1 MAEIAKPEFK
11 ARMAV
16 KLAVAGAFHTDFMK
30 PAVPAL
36 EAVLKEVR
44 PTVGRTVGRTAIGAY
59 ACVYAPSSSRR

>member
-1 MAEIAKPEFK
+1 MPSSAAL
-11 ARMAV
+11 AV

-44 PTVGRTVGRTAIGAY
+44 YMGDAGEM
-59 ACVYAPSSSRR
+59 

>member
-1 MAEIAKPEFK
+1 
-11 ARMAV
+11 MAV

-44 PTVGRTVGRTAIGAY
+44 RPVRSQCGAPWG
-59 ACVYAPSSSRR
+59 VHP